1 MAELV
6 LGFDEHTG
14 TVSVLTSH
22 RTERKYKGKSLVSF
36 PDTYV
41 VVDLETTGFD
51 ARFDS
56 IIEIAGIKVS
66 GGVEVDRFQSL
77 VNPEWDIPEYI
88 SELTGITNEMVKE
101 APTIK
106 TVLPAFLD
114 FVGNHIVVGHNVH
127 FDANFIYDTATWLGL
142 PPFSNDLVDT
152 ARLSR
157 RLYKDMEN
165 HKLPMLAQRLGVS
178 EIVEHR
184 ALSDCLVTHGCL
196 SKMKAYVEE
205 IGGLPI
211 NSDHFNTLANYI
223 TPETTDFDPDSP
235 IFGRSFAFTGVLERM
250 TRAEA
255 MQAVA
260 NAGGICCNGV
270 VASTNYLVLGN
281 NDYCSSIKGG
291 KSAKQ
296 KKAEKMRL
304 AGSDILVISEAVFYD
319 MLDT

>member
-6 LGFDEHTG
+6 LGFDERTG
-14 TVSVLTSH
+14 SVSVQTSH
-22 RTERKYKGKSLVSF
+22 RTARPRKGKSLVSF

-56 IIEIAGIKVS
+56 IIEVAGIKIS

-77 VNPEWDIPEYI
+77 VNPQWDIPAYI
-88 SELTGITNEMVKE
+88 SELTGITNEMVKD
-101 APTIK
+101 APTIR

-114 FVGNHIVVGHNVH
+114 FIGDNIVVGHSVH
-127 FDANFIYDTATWLGL
+127 FDVNFIYDTAVWLDL
-142 PPFSNDLVDT
+142 PPFANDLVDT
-152 ARLSR
+152 LRLSR

-165 HKLPMLAQRLGVS
+165 YKLATLAQHLGVGKK
-178 EIVEHR
+178 VEHR
-184 ALSDCLVTHGCL
+184 ALSDCLVAHECL
-196 SKMKAYVEE
+196 AKMKTYVDEM
-205 IGGLPI
+205 GGFPI
-211 NSDHFNTLANYI
+211 NSDHFNKLANFI
-223 TPETTDFDPDSP
+223 VPETTDFDPDSP
-235 IFGRSFAFTGVLERM
+235 IYGRSFAFTGVLERM

-270 VASTNYLVLGN
+270 IATTNYLVLGN
-281 NDYCSSIKGG
+281 NDYCGSLKGG

-304 AGSDILVISEAVFYD
+304 TGSDILIISESVFYD
-319 MLDT
+319 MLDS